1 MSYRLLAST
10 GLGALLL
17 SALAP
22 VAGSAAPLAEPPV
35 FTSQRGVLDLVMV
48 AGAVPTAI
56 TNSITTNAWVY
67 TVCPRTAPQQ
77 NVCPAGSAQP
87 LGGVRLQLTPG
98 DTLKI
103 RLVNNLPP
111 ITDAEH
117 LADNP
122 ALGANPTN
130 LHTHGLIVEPHR
142 AEGPNDPYGDYV
154 FLELRNPAN
163 TGGTCTPTTHTGHGM
178 GHADMDVACG
188 AVDYAIQIPAN
199 HPSGHFWFHPP
210 SPLIR

>member
-1 MSYRLLAST
+1 HIPLLSREETEIMSYRLLAST

-22 VAGSAAPLAEPPV
+22 VAGSAAPLADPPV

-67 TVCPRTAPQQ
+67 TVCPRTAPTQ
-77 NVCPAGSAQP
+77 NSCPAGSAQP

-117 LADNP
+117 L
-122 ALGANPTN
+122 
-130 LHTHGLIVEPHR
+130 
-142 AEGPNDPYGDYV
+142 
-154 FLELRNPAN
+154 
-163 TGGTCTPTTHTGHGM
+163 
-178 GHADMDVACG
+178 
-188 AVDYAIQIPAN
+188 
-199 HPSGHFWFHPP
+199 
-210 SPLIR
+210 